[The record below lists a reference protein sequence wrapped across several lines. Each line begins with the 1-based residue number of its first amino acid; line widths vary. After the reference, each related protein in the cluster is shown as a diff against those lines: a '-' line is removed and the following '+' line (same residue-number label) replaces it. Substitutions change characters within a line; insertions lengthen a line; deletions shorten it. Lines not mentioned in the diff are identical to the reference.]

1 MSQGAEWIHPFAHE
15 LAHRRVLCVGLRQ
28 WKRVQVRPILRQVF
42 AQVVC
47 VPKFSSAQQVQ
58 RRYGVVAADWILL
71 WGRASFAA
79 VDELVRLTGARVVR
93 MEDGFFRS
101 VGLGSDL
108 IAPLSVVL
116 DTTGIYFDPTQS
128 SDLERMLNQMTCS
141 AQDLARAQAV
151 RSWITEQQLTK
162 YNVDELTPPSWSNQG
177 AATQGTRRTVV
188 LVPGQVEDDASVR
201 FGCTSVRTNLAL
213 LRAAR
218 AAHPDAFLV
227 YKPHPDVLAKNRVG
241 QVAWADLAGWVD
253 VVEQHSSVVACLQ
266 ACDVVHTMTSQVGF
280 EALLRGKQVVVYG
293 RPFYAGWG
301 LTVDRGEPFEAARRV
316 RALSLD
322 ELVLGAV
329 LRYPFYLDAATGAL
343 CSCEQ
348 VLTQLV
354 AQREAQSRSAQGRI
368 GWWRRQGR
376 KVRVLLRALG
386 SEMRE
391 FIQKDN

>member
-1 MSQGAEWIHPFAHE
+1 MSQWTEPMHPLAQNF
-15 LAHRRVLCVGLRQ
+15 AHRRVLCVGLRQ

-47 VPKFSSAQQVQ
+47 VPKFSNAQQVQ
-58 RRYGVVAADWILL
+58 RRYGVGAADCILL
-71 WGRASFAA
+71 WGRTSFAA
-79 VDELVRLTGARVVR
+79 VEELVRLTGAQVVR

-116 DTTGIYFDPTQS
+116 DTTGIYFDPTHS

-151 RSWITEQQLTK
+151 RSLITEQQLTK
-162 YNVDELTPPSWSNQG
+162 YNVDELAPPSWAAPCG
-177 AATQGTRRTVV
+177 ATQSPRRTVV

-201 FGCTSVRTNLAL
+201 FGCTSVCTNLAL

-253 VVEQHSSVVACLQ
+253 VVELHSSVVACLQ

-329 LRYPFYLDAATGAL
+329 LRYPWYLDAVSGAL

-354 AQREAQSRSAQGRI
+354 AQREAQNQAGQGRI
-368 GWWRRQGR
+368 GWWRRQWR
-376 KVRVLLRALG
+376 KSRVLWRALC
-386 SEMRE
+386 SEVCER
-391 FIQKDN
+391 FQKNA